1 MAILEVH
8 NLKKIYTTRFGGN
21 QVQALADLNFP
32 WKRGVCRNYG
42 RVRFRKDDTA

>member
-21 QVQALADLNFP
+21 QVQALADLNFSVE
-32 WKRGVCRNYG
+32 KGEYVAIMG
-42 RVRFRKDDTA
+42 EFRKDDTA